1 MKQQPLNCRHGKC
14 LRKPPRPRRR
24 RQTQRLERKRS
35 QTGLL
40 SRRGKKR
47 AARWENKFL
56 RKRRPAAAFRAGA
69 ERKAEGKAAGLIRA
83 RAVWA
88 DVGERL
94 AHLISDMFQRK
105 IRRGGGGRTNKT
117 QQKQKVAIWNT
128 RTAAH
133 VLGIPDQLE
142 ASEKVATDFLFC
154 CCYFCL
160 SKSWSGFHPER
171 ETLTGAG
178 VLQASGGVR
187 TARQQDKPSKGSLLK
202 QTSSTTHIPWIKSPE
217 RKWSAALWRLLDQT
231 SCLSGEFSRKINR
244 ANNNNFAF

>member
-1 MKQQPLNCRHGKC
+1 MG
-14 LRKPPRPRRR
+14 RRR
-24 RQTQRLERKRS
+24 GETCSFDLGHVS
-35 QTGLL
+35 
-40 SRRGKKR
+40 KKDL
-47 AARWENKFL
+47 W
-56 RKRRPAAAFRAGA
+56 
-69 ERKAEGKAAGLIRA
+69 
-83 RAVWA
+83 
-88 DVGERL
+88 
-94 AHLISDMFQRK
+94 
-105 IRRGGGGRTNKT
+105 GGWGGTNKK

-142 ASEKVATDFLFC
+142 ASEKVVTDFRFC

-231 SCLSGEFSRKINR
+231 SCLSGESSRKINR
-244 ANNNNFAF
+244 ANKNNFAFNTTTTTLLTTVAQVHQAAH